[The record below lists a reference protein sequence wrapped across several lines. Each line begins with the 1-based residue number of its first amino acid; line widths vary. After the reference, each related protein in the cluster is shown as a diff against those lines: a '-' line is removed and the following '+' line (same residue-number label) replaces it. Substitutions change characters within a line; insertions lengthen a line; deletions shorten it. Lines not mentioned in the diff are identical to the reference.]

1 MRRRVGDWLLVSL
14 LFPAWVAIFVLHV
27 RQSSR
32 TGLAQPALFV
42 VTPRSAADY
51 PRVGGFRPEQG
62 GADAAGGLREGDLI
76 LRAGTVDTRGVGNVG
91 FDAIAIGQ
99 AHENLSLPLVYSRG
113 GAPPQETRVQLSSI
127 PVRWMRIP
135 PLLTLALAVLVVFW
149 RGQDRKEARA
159 FFLTFVLV
167 LILETPFHGGSYAQT
182 VLSKS
187 IFYSLGVVV
196 PPLLFMW
203 ALRFPKEA
211 PRPST
216 RALVACWSFAPLSGF
231 VRGSYLFGGPIPLS
245 IAPYLGPAVDALR
258 VTACL
263 GILTY
268 RYGLASPIGKRRIK
282 WLLWGCYVGGL
293 PTLAVLSFPLA
304 GVTPSGYRAALA
316 FAAVAL
322 CAIPLGVLLAAV
334 RQQLFDVNKVLSATA
349 SYYTFGVV
357 LFAGLLTLV
366 PPLTGAL
373 TELLSIPAPLS
384 QFSMSLLIAGIV
396 FGAHRS
402 IRPWLDSVFFPERQ
416 ALELGVQT
424 LLIGLQG
431 HPSLHEMARA
441 VGEQLQAL
449 IRPQRTLVFG
459 RSGDVFEL
467 LFSEGDAQP
476 RPIPLTDP
484 LIAVLQRRSDPVT
497 STGESLTPFERAS
510 LEAMH
515 VSVLAPIRGPEGLA
529 AFIGLGPKGSGD
541 IYTTSDVARLA
552 LVAERMTA
560 ELMYHASGES
570 PRKHALA
577 SQALRGIESASAGF
591 ARQDSQM
598 TRTLPAA
605 RASTDTAAE
614 CPDCGLCVSGEHR
627 HCPNDGAGLSPQR
640 FPLLLDRRF
649 RLHRRLGRGGMG
661 TVYEAQ
667 DESLERRV
675 AVKLVRA
682 ELAES
687 QGAVERFRREAKATA
702 AFTHT
707 NVVTVH
713 EFGVA
718 AERWPY
724 MVMELLRG
732 KTLREE
738 LRGGRLGVVR
748 TLHVLKGVCA
758 GVDAAHR
765 RQLVHRDLKPENVFL
780 VDEDATTVPKILDFG
795 LAKALSAA
803 LPVSL
808 ETRAGGLAGTLHY
821 MAPERFVSRTAQTGW
836 DIWSL
841 AVIAYELLSGARP
854 FEGETVQQVE
864 EAILAGECPCLSSR
878 CPEARPSWNAFFEN
892 ALSRDQPRRHASA
905 PVFFEALE
913 QTLSS

>member
-1 MRRRVGDWLLVSL
+1 MSL
-14 LFPAWVAIFVLHV
+14 IFPTWMATFVLHV
-27 RQSSR
+27 RQSAR

-42 VTPRSAADY
+42 VTPRSATDY
-51 PRVGGFRPEQG
+51 PRVGGFRPEHG
-62 GADAAGGLREGDLI
+62 GADTASDLREGDLI
-76 LRAGTVDTRGVGNVG
+76 LRAGTVDTRGVGNLG

-99 AHENLSLPLVYSRG
+99 ADENLSLPLVYSRDRG
-113 GAPPQETRVQLSSI
+113 PLQETRIRLSSI
-127 PVRWMRIP
+127 PVWWMRIP
-135 PLLTLALAVLVVFW
+135 PLLTMALAVLVVFW
-149 RGQDRKEARA
+149 RGQDRGEARA
-159 FFLTFVLV
+159 FFLTFVLL
-167 LILETPFHGGSYAQT
+167 LILETPFHGGSYVQT

-196 PPLLFMW
+196 PSLLFRW

-211 PRPST
+211 PPPTR
-216 RALVACWSFAPLSGF
+216 RALAACWSFAPLSGF

-245 IAPYLGPAVDALR
+245 IAPYLGPAVDALM

-268 RYGLASPIGKRRIK
+268 RYRLSSPIGKRRTK
-282 WLLWGCYVGGL
+282 WLIWGCYVGGL
-293 PTLAVLSFPLA
+293 PTLTVLSFPLA
-304 GVTPSGYRAALA
+304 GVVPSGYRAALA

-322 CAIPLGVLLAAV
+322 CAIPLGVLLAAA
-334 RQQLFDVNKVLSATA
+334 RQQLFDVDKVLSATA

-357 LFAGLLTLV
+357 LLAGMLTLV
-366 PPLTGAL
+366 PPLTQRL
-373 TELLSIPAPLS
+373 TELLSIPPSLS
-384 QFSMSLLIAGIV
+384 QFSMSLLIAGVV
-396 FGAHRS
+396 FGAHRR
-402 IRPWLDSVFFPERQ
+402 IRPWLDRVFFPERQ
-416 ALELGVQT
+416 ALEFGVQK
-424 LLIGLQG
+424 LLDGLQG
-431 HPSLHEMARA
+431 HPSLPEMARV
-441 VGEQLQAL
+441 VGAQFQAL
-449 IRPQRTLVFG
+449 VRPQRTLVFG
-459 RSGDVFEL
+459 RAGDVFAP
-467 LFSEGDAQP
+467 LFIEGDVPP
-476 RPIPLTDP
+476 RTIPLTDP
-484 LIAVLQRRSDPVT
+484 LIAVLQRRSDPLT
-497 STGESLTPFERAS
+497 STGESLSPFERAS
-510 LEAMH
+510 LEALQ

-529 AFIGLGPKGSGD
+529 AFIGLGPKRSGD
-541 IYTTSDVARLA
+541 IYTSSDVARLA

-591 ARQDSQM
+591 PRQNSQATQTM
-598 TRTLPAA
+598 PAP
-605 RASTDTAAE
+605 RALTDAAAE
-614 CPDCGLCVSGEHR
+614 CPDCGLCVSGEQR
-627 HCPNDGAGLSPQR
+627 HCPHDGATLSPQR
-640 FPLLLDRRF
+640 FPLLLDQRY

-661 TVYEAQ
+661 TVYEAE

-687 QGAVERFRREAKATA
+687 HGAVERFRREAKATA

-738 LRGGRLGVVR
+738 LRGGRLDVAR
-748 TLHVLKGVCA
+748 TLHVLKGVCS
-758 GVDAAHR
+758 GVEAAHR
-765 RQLVHRDLKPENVFL
+765 RQFVHRDLKPENVFL
-780 VDEDATTVPKILDFG
+780 VDEDATTVPKVLDFG

-803 LPVSL
+803 LPASL
-808 ETRAGGLAGTLHY
+808 DTHAGGLAGTLHY

-841 AVIAYELLSGARP
+841 AVIAYELLSGGRP
-854 FEGETVQQVE
+854 FEGETVHQVE
-864 EAILAGECPCLSSR
+864 QAILEGELPALSSR
-878 CPEARPSWNAFFEN
+878 CPEAPPSWNAFFAN
-892 ALSRDQPRRHASA
+892 ALSRDQPRPHASA
-905 PVFFEALE
+905 RVFFEALE